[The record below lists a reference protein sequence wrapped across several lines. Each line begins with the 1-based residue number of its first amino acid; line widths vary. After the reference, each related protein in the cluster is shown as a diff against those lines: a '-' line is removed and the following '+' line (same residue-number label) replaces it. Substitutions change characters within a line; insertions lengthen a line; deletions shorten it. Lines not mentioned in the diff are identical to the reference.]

1 MYGTLNWDFP
11 GKKSIVYLIKQSK
24 GINYRTGLW
33 NTVILIQG
41 DFVYITDDSW
51 STSPEHW
58 VSGTSWLTGQAG
70 YLPKNF
76 VTQMAET
83 NTWTVHIALPLC
95 EREIL
100 PTSIPSSTSTGKC
113 GFMWFVKSFWFFFC
127 LKILKA

>member
-1 MYGTLNWDFP
+1 M
-11 GKKSIVYLIKQSK
+11 
-24 GINYRTGLW
+24 
-33 NTVILIQG
+33 IQG

-95 EREIL
+95 EREIP
-100 PTSIPSSTSTGKC
+100 PTSIPSSTSTGECDFFSLKW
-113 GFMWFVKSFWFFFC
+113 GFEPVIFRKNCV
-127 LKILKA
+127 ILTQWATWKNFINLLLTDVI

>member
-1 MYGTLNWDFP
+1 MFAIYGTLKRDIP
-11 GKKSIVYLIKQSK
+11 EKISTVHLMEQSISWSQGY
-24 GINYRTGLW
+24 NYRTGLW
-33 NTVILIQG
+33 NTVIQG

-95 EREIL
+95 ELEI
-100 PTSIPSSTSTGKC
+100 PPSSIPSSTSTGT
-113 GFMWFVKSFWFFFC
+113 
-127 LKILKA
+127 

>member
-1 MYGTLNWDFP
+1 M
-11 GKKSIVYLIKQSK
+11 
-24 GINYRTGLW
+24 
-33 NTVILIQG
+33 IQG

-95 EREIL
+95 EREI
-100 PTSIPSSTSTGKC
+100 PPASIPSSTSTGKC
-113 GFMWFVKSFWFFFC
+113 DFYVICDVYLIFFFSSGDLNPVFQNNLC
-127 LKILKA
+127 NSKTKNNLKKLY

>member
-11 GKKSIVYLIKQSK
+11 EKTTTVSLIEQFVEWSK
-24 GINYRTGLW
+24 EVNYRTGLW
-33 NTVILIQG
+33 NTVIQG
-41 DFVYITDDSW
+41 DFIYITDDSW

-95 EREIL
+95 EREI
-100 PTSIPSSTSTGKC
+100 PPASIPSSTSTGT
-113 GFMWFVKSFWFFFC
+113 
-127 LKILKA
+127 

>member
-1 MYGTLNWDFP
+1 
-11 GKKSIVYLIKQSK
+11 V
-24 GINYRTGLW
+24 
-33 NTVILIQG
+33 IQG

-95 EREIL
+95 EREI
-100 PTSIPSSTSTGKC
+100 PPASIPSSTSTGTKRLLFIDLIFFAQDF
-113 GFMWFVKSFWFFFC
+113 GVLEKKS
-127 LKILKA
+127 KA

>member
-1 MYGTLNWDFP
+1 M
-11 GKKSIVYLIKQSK
+11 
-24 GINYRTGLW
+24 
-33 NTVILIQG
+33 IQG

-95 EREIL
+95 EREIP
-100 PTSIPSSTSTGKC
+100 PTSIPSSTSTGESDFLC
-113 GFMWFVKSFWFFFC
+113 HLLCLFGFFSQDFEG
-127 LKILKA
+127 LENDLTKACCNIYYDFTRYFLIVRPIFTREATN